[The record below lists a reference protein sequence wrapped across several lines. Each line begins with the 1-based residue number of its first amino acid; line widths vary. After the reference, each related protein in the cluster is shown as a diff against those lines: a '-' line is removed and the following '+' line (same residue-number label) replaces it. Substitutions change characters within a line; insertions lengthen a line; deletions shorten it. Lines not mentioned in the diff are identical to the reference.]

1 LSVGLYLHKNYQ
13 KAWLLAI
20 ATGMFT
26 HLMLDSM
33 WGAPQT
39 LLWPL
44 YGWAFPVPDRE
55 LPCAKSTGRLER
67 LDAPPNIR
75 RFILAAE
82 TAGCSRFE
90 IKSV

>member
-33 WGAPQT
+33 WAAPQT

-44 YGWAFPVPDRE
+44 YGLAVPGPDHKIGLRQIN
-55 LPCAKSTGRLER
+55 LWWH
-67 LDAPPNIR
+67 
-75 RFILAAE
+75 ILI
-82 TAGCSRFE
+82 TNPGVD
-90 IKSV
+90 I